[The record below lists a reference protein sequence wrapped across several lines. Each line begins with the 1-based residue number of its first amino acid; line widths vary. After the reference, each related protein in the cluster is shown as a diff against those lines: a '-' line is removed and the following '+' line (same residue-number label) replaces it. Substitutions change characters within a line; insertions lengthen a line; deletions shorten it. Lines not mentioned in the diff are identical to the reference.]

1 MHPLERDPVELD
13 PATVHVVAHE
23 LADARVLEVGCG
35 TGVLT
40 RALARVANAGSV
52 VGVDLAPA
60 LIERARELSPD
71 IRFDVADA
79 RSLPFADGSFDL
91 AVFDSTLSHVPGPE
105 RALAEAFRVLRADGR
120 HAAFD
125 GDYATT
131 TVALGP
137 DDPRQACMLSIVDR
151 GADML
156 QAA

>member
-1 MHPLERDPVELD
+1 MSGIW
-13 PATVHVVAHE
+13 ATA
-23 LADARVLEVGCG
+23 
-35 TGVLT
+35 
-40 RALARVANAGSV
+40 
-52 VGVDLAPA
+52 
-60 LIERARELSPD
+60 
-71 IRFDVADA
+71 
-79 RSLPFADGSFDL
+79 
-91 AVFDSTLSHVPGPE
+91 HVPGPE

-120 HAAFD
+120 LAFD